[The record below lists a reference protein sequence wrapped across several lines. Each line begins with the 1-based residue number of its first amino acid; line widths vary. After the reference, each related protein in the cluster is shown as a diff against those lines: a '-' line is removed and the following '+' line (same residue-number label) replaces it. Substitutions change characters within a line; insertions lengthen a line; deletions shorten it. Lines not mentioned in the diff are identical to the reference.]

1 MESPTKNVTW
11 GYLRTGGRDDWQ
23 RNIGLLIQAGASSG
37 NIFFESEGD
46 REFNRMLGMAKRKD
60 AIIVLSI
67 EDVCKTIDE
76 LFRLTEW
83 MIKRGITFR
92 SVGEPWFSLSA
103 ETTQGAGL
111 YGLIGRLYDLQNRLS
126 SPSTNNTPVRR
137 PVGRPKGVRPEMK
150 RKLEMALVIYQ
161 EHNELSVAEVCN
173 LVGLNQRAFYRYL
186 CQQDSSVVRRSRGR
200 KPKTEISA
208 D

>member
-1 MESPTKNVTW
+1 MESPTKNITW
-11 GYLRTGGRDDWQ
+11 GYLRTGNREDWQ
-23 RNIGLLIQAGASSG
+23 RKVGLLIQAGVSSG

-76 LFRLTEW
+76 LFKLTEW
-83 MIKRGITFR
+83 MIKRDITFR
-92 SVGEPWFSLSA
+92 SVGEPWFSLSS
-103 ETTQGAGL
+103 ENTQGIGL
-111 YGLIGRLYDLQNRLS
+111 YGLIGRLFDLQHRLTHANKS
-126 SPSTNNTPVRR
+126 KTAGPR
-137 PVGRPKGVRPEMK
+137 PVGRPKGIRPETK
-150 RKLEMALVIYQ
+150 RKLEMALIMYQ

-186 CQQDSSVVRRSRGR
+186 GQQDSSIARRSRGR
-200 KPKTEISA
+200 KPKA
-208 D
+208 